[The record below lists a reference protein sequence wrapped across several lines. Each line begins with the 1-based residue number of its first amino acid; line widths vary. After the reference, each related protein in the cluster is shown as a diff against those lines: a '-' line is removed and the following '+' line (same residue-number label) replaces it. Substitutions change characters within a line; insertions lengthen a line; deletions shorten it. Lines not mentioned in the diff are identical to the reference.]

1 MKTKNVVIFGVSA
14 IVIMLAI
21 VGMFFYLDAQKDFQ
35 SELKLREDQNNSLAL
50 QLYERDSLVNEY
62 VDAMNQIE
70 SDLTLIKEK
79 ENLLDT
85 QSQNPEFKKTSKD
98 RISQDI
104 ELIYSLIDK
113 NKKKVAALSSKLKK
127 SGIEIKALNEKIAL
141 LSDAIAERDQSIEA
155 LNDELVKQKVVVG
168 RLNEHIADVEKTVN
182 NQQNIIAE
190 QTQDLNKAYIA
201 HGDYKLLKQKGII
214 EKEGGFLGLGQNLTM
229 KDDFEQQNF
238 EQIDITKTTTIPVNA
253 KKAELITEHPAGSY
267 EWVKEDEQI
276 AYMVI
281 NDPKEFWKVS
291 KYAVVE
297 TK

>member
-35 SELKLREDQNNSLAL
+35 SELKLRENQNNSLAL

-79 ENLLDT
+79 ENILDT

-168 RLNEHIADVEKTVN
+168 RLNEHIADVEKTVS

-214 EKEGGFLGLGQNLTM
+214 EKEGGFLGLGQKLTM
-229 KDDFEQQNF
+229 KDNFEQQNF
-238 EQIDITKTTTIPVNA
+238 EQIDITQTTTIPVNA
-253 KKAELITEHPAGSY
+253 KKAELVTEHPSGSY
-267 EWVKEDEQI
+267 EWVKEDERI
-276 AYMVI
+276 AYIVI
-281 NDPKEFWKVS
+281 NNPREFWKVS